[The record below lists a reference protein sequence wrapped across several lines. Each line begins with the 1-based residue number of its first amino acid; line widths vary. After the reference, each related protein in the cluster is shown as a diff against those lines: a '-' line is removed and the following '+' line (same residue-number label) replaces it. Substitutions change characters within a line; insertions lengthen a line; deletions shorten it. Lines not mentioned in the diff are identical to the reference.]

1 MENVGIRRLVLLAL
15 GGTLAGCTA
24 PQRHEFEDAA
34 MGTRF
39 RIVLYAED
47 AEQAERAAGA
57 AFARVKELDR
67 LLSDYRDDSE
77 AARVSAASGSGEFTA
92 VSTDMWR
99 VLALSQ
105 SFAELSDGA
114 FDPTVGPVV
123 ALWRRARRQG
133 EVPDEARLNEARA
146 RVGWRQMELDAATRA
161 ARLLRAGMKLDFG
174 GIAKGYAL
182 DAALDELARHGV
194 DRALVDGGGDIAVRR
209 APPGRAGWAVT
220 VRPFSDE
227 SAELTLELV
236 NESVATSG
244 DAYQALELDG
254 ARHSHIVDPR
264 TGRALT
270 SRTSAS
276 VIASDGASADA
287 LATALCVLGPREG
300 LELARRAAVDARVA
314 RELTDGVE
322 SLATAGFE
330 ARILSLPAAP
340 APLGAPKESDR

>member
-1 MENVGIRRLVLLAL
+1 MEIVRLRRLLAVAF
-15 GGTLAGCTA
+15 GATLAACAT

-39 RIVLYAED
+39 RIVLYASD
-47 AEQAERAAGA
+47 ATQAERAARA
-57 AFARVKELDR
+57 AFERVKELDR

-77 AARVSAASGSGEFTA
+77 AARVSGASGSGEFTA
-92 VSTDMWR
+92 VSTDTWR

-133 EVPDEARLNEARA
+133 EVPDDARLSEALG
-146 RVGWRQMELDAATRA
+146 RVGWRALELDAATRA
-161 ARLLRAGMKLDFG
+161 ARLVHSGMKLDFG

-194 DRALVDGGGDIAVRR
+194 DRALVDGGGDVAVRR

-227 SAELTLELV
+227 SAELTLQLV
-236 NESVATSG
+236 NEAVATSG

-270 SRTSAS
+270 TRTSAS

-300 LELARRAAVDARVA
+300 LELAYRAAVDARVA
-314 RELTDGVE
+314 RELADEIE
-322 SLATAGFE
+322 SRATAGFD
-330 ARILSLPAAP
+330 ARILSFPAAP
-340 APLGAPKESDR
+340 APSGAP